1 MKYYIATAFAALL
14 IGTATTPSVAEDQP
28 SANSSSHT
36 MGDSG
41 TLPPTG
47 TVSGRVPDMGA
58 GTGTSSGSPSDNGS
72 SHTMGDE
79 GKLPATNSMSGA
91 VPKMTS
97 PDSSKK

>member
-41 TLPPTG
+41 TLHRPAPLVAG
-47 TVSGRVPDMGA
+47 FPIWAPERVRVPA
-58 GTGTSSGSPSDNGS
+58 VHQITA
-72 SHTMGDE
+72 H
-79 GKLPATNSMSGA
+79 LIQWATRANF
-91 VPKMTS
+91 PRRT
-97 PDSSKK
+97 P